1 MSVHHLTFR
10 VNTHNQEYQETQKG
24 MEILRF
30 YDNFHLFDYDTS
42 FVLYSVSYGNTFF
55 KWNWRI
61 TPPPQRKPPTTFAKP

>member
-1 MSVHHLTFR
+1 MCHVKRTLLTEWSTHMSVHHLTFR

-55 KWNWRI
+55 K
-61 TPPPQRKPPTTFAKP
+61 